1 MKSKP
6 VSIVMSAIC
15 TAVFCFGGGGRHVG
29 AGRDR
34 GPRV

>member
-15 TAVFCFGGGGRHVG
+15 TAVFCFGGGCHVG
-29 AGRDR
+29 AGRDLD
-34 GPRV
+34 PRA